1 MSRRAW
7 VVAGLAWL
15 GVVVVVSALTWTV
28 IESAG
33 EGVLRDPEPVTVVV
47 AGADSESPA
56 TEPTPS
62 RSATKRPN
70 DSDSVDASPAPG
82 AAATSEP
89 PSPSASSTRKPSPDP
104 GPTPAA
110 THVRTWRGAAGL
122 VSVRCSGSRASLQ
135 GASPAAGWH
144 VEVEA
149 RGPEAVVVELKTVGE
164 AEREVKVA
172 ARCVGGQPHFTV
184 ESDAG
189 GDD

>member
-1 MSRRAW
+1 MRTRGW

-15 GVVVVVSALTWTV
+15 GVVVAASALTWTV

-47 AGADSESPA
+47 AGAESESSTTGP
-56 TEPTPS
+56 TPTPS
-62 RSATKRPN
+62 PTKRPH
-70 DSDSVDASPAPG
+70 DKEQEETDGVSPSPDAASSSSPSPAP
-82 AAATSEP
+82 AP
-89 PSPSASSTRKPSPDP
+89 TREPDP
-104 GPTPAA
+104 APAA

-122 VSVRCSGSRASLQ
+122 VSARCTGSRASLQ
-135 GASPAAGWH
+135 GASPAAGWN

-164 AEREVKVA
+164 AEREVKVV
-172 ARCVGGQPHFTV
+172 ARCAGGQPHFTV